1 MFQGVGKTS
10 RFEILSDLALAC
22 LTLPH
27 TSADLE
33 RVFSDLKFIKSD
45 KRNRLLTD
53 SVRNLVMVSNRKR
66 SLVLNEVDFSVA
78 GKRYQ

>member
-1 MFQGVGKTS
+1 M
-10 RFEILSDLALAC
+10 AC
-22 LTLPH
+22 LTFPH

-45 KRNRLLTD
+45 KRNKLLTD

-66 SLVLNEVDFSVA
+66 SLVLNEVNFEGA
-78 GKRYQ
+78 AQRYQ